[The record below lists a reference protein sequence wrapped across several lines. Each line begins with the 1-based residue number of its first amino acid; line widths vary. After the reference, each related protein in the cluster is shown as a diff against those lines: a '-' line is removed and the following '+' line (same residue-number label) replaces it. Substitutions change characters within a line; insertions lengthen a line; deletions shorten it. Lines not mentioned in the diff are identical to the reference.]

1 MNHYRHQ
8 VGLSCLWLGK
18 TALRKSSG
26 SQQLYPYHFSFTRMC
41 MAGFTWQFTWHIINV
56 FSQMLLSFHQ
66 SEGLCSKS
74 SFSAAHIWH
83 EFIVSTK
90 SKMDLEG
97 DTRVNVK
104 DLWIHATLGC
114 PPWPLKIEI
123 SLNSK
128 GKFFFTRL
136 SFSTWLTLR
145 RGLLLPWRQ
154 KLASCQHW
162 FFTTPE

>member
-1 MNHYRHQ
+1 MNHYCHQ
-8 VGLSCLWLGK
+8 MGLSCLWVGK

-74 SFSAAHIWH
+74 SFSAARIWH

-104 DLWIHATLGC
+104 DLWIHDKLGC
-114 PPWPLKIEI
+114 PPWPLNVEI

-128 GKFFFTRL
+128 GKNFFYKIILFNLAYVGKGIITSL
-136 SFSTWLTLR
+136 KTKPCQLPTLVFYN
-145 RGLLLPWRQ
+145 P
-154 KLASCQHW
+154 
-162 FFTTPE
+162 